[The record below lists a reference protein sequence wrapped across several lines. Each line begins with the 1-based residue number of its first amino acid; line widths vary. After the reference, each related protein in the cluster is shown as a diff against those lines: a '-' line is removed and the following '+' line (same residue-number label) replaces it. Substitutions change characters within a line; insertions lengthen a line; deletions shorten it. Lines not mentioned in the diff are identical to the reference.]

1 MGKVGFIPVDME
13 NLRLHYSMTLDWWAR
28 RFEENLDKIRA
39 LSGNNGGIVY
49 DEPFIRMW
57 RFYLN
62 ACLLGLRYG
71 TDRLYQTT
79 FTNGINN
86 TYPITRDYLYVEPRA
101 SIEARP
107 VVERRGP
114 IPHVVPTV
122 S

>member
-1 MGKVGFIPVDME
+1 M
-13 NLRLHYSMTLDWWAR
+13 
-28 RFEENLDKIRA
+28 
-39 LSGNNGGIVY
+39 VY

-86 TYPITRDYLYVEPRA
+86 SYPITRDHLYVEPRVA
-101 SIEARP
+101 MEARP
-107 VVERRGP
+107 MVERRGR
-114 IPHVVPTV
+114 IPHGAPIV